1 MKKSGSGTTCAVVG
15 CKNSRKHL
23 NEWLDREC
31 YDHKPA
37 TKRQCPCAPLFTFFR
52 KPDSDLESRTW
63 LKTLNVKK
71 PPRNVFVCSHH
82 FVDKKPTKDNP
93 FPELWLGYNRT
104 TQPKRRQLT
113 QRTTASPQIKK
124 RRLESEDAP
133 GTCQPACEAE
143 PATPKCRDAQTQWED
158 PSHVDHTYCSTTPSV
173 KVDKATQCEAE
184 MGPTVTS
191 TTVIDDARSRLYTG
205 VRMVQFFTLVTVLL
219 PFSKPSITL
228 PVVDQ
233 ILMTLIKLKLNL
245 ILGDIA
251 HRFNVSTSM
260 ASIVISHWID
270 VMGEQFKVLIPWL
283 PRETIRATMPL
294 SFQRNYPR
302 TTCIIDCA
310 ESAMQRATNHDSR
323 SDTFSQYKSR
333 NTVKYLVAVAPNGLI
348 MFLSNAYAGRS
359 SDKFITMDSGFLD
372 YLRAGDEVMADRG
385 FTIRDLLDE
394 RRVSLNIPA
403 FTYRRNQLTNEET
416 TRTRRVANVRIHVER
431 AIQRLKVFKIL
442 SQTVPISMAPKLD
455 NILTICAGLV
465 NLKSPLIRV
474 PREV

>member
-1 MKKSGSGTTCAVVG
+1 MTPNQHSMKIEDGQEMVKPLNLLTILDSGSSAVAGCEAGRVVKKISCMFAETPSQFYFTAAFPKKRPSGRLVIGNACSPLCPNPLRGACIKDFHATCSSPGVSCRIFSEAVFTP
-15 CKNSRKHL
+15 S
-23 NEWLDREC
+23 
-31 YDHKPA
+31 P
-37 TKRQCPCAPLFTFFR
+37 PLFL
-52 KPDSDLESRTW
+52 S
-63 LKTLNVKK
+63 
-71 PPRNVFVCSHH
+71 PPANERLPRSH
-82 FVDKKPTKDNP
+82 NYA
-93 FPELWLGYNRT
+93 PE
-104 TQPKRRQLT
+104 
-113 QRTTASPQIKK
+113 
-124 RRLESEDAP
+124 
-133 GTCQPACEAE
+133 TCQPACEAE
-143 PATPKCRDAQTQWED
+143 PSTPKFRDAQTQWED

-184 MGPTVTS
+184 MGPT
-191 TTVIDDARSRLYTG
+191 
-205 VRMVQFFTLVTVLL
+205 
-219 PFSKPSITL
+219 
-228 PVVDQ
+228 
-233 ILMTLIKLKLNL
+233 MTLIKLKLNL

-348 MFLSNAYAGRS
+348 MFISDAYAGRS

>member
-1 MKKSGSGTTCAVVG
+1 MSILGFGKTTGWEAGQNKDKDNAMPEIGELPRVDLLSPQPVTHFNHLITQRAGGSERNKPPGVLEQIEAIQGQG
-15 CKNSRKHL
+15 CNLSSEL
-23 NEWLDREC
+23 
-31 YDHKPA
+31 P
-37 TKRQCPCAPLFTFFR
+37 
-52 KPDSDLESRTW
+52 PDTDSESRTW
-63 LKTLNVKK
+63 LKALNLKK
-71 PPRNVFVCSHH
+71 PPRTVYVCSYH
-82 FVDKKPTKDNP
+82 FVDQKPTKDNP
-93 FPELWLGYNRT
+93 FPELWLGYNRPP
-104 TQPKRRQLT
+104 QPKRRQLT
-113 QRTTASPQIKK
+113 QRTTVSTQIKK
-124 RRLESEDAP
+124 RRLASEDAP
-133 GTCQPACEAE
+133 ETCQPACEAE
-143 PATPKCRDAQTQWED
+143 PATPKFRDAQTQWED
-158 PSHVDHTYCSTTPSV
+158 PSHIDHMYCSTTQSV

-219 PFSKPSITL
+219 PFSKLTITL

-233 ILMTLIKLKLNL
+233 ILMTLMKLKLNL

-283 PRETIRATMPL
+283 PRETIHATMPL

-348 MFLSNAYAGRS
+348 MFI
-359 SDKFITMDSGFLD
+359 SD
-372 YLRAGDEVMADRG
+372 A
-385 FTIRDLLDE
+385 
-394 RRVSLNIPA
+394 
-403 FTYRRNQLTNEET
+403 
-416 TRTRRVANVRIHVER
+416 
-431 AIQRLKVFKIL
+431 
-442 SQTVPISMAPKLD
+442 
-455 NILTICAGLV
+455 
-465 NLKSPLIRV
+465 
-474 PREV
+474 

>member
-1 MKKSGSGTTCAVVG
+1 MI
-15 CKNSRKHL
+15 L
-23 NEWLDREC
+23 
-31 YDHKPA
+31 
-37 TKRQCPCAPLFTFFR
+37 
-52 KPDSDLESRTW
+52 SRTP
-63 LKTLNVKK
+63 VK
-71 PPRNVFVCSHH
+71 
-82 FVDKKPTKDNP
+82 
-93 FPELWLGYNRT
+93 
-104 TQPKRRQLT
+104 
-113 QRTTASPQIKK
+113 
-124 RRLESEDAP
+124 
-133 GTCQPACEAE
+133 
-143 PATPKCRDAQTQWED
+143 D
-158 PSHVDHTYCSTTPSV
+158 PSHIDHMYCSTTQSV

-219 PFSKPSITL
+219 PFSKLSIIL

-233 ILMTLIKLKLNL
+233 ILMTLMKLKLNL

-323 SDTFSQYKSR
+323 SDTFSQYKSH

-348 MFLSNAYAGRS
+348 MFISDAYAGRS

-394 RRVSLNIPA
+394 RKVSLNIPA

-431 AIQRLKVFKIL
+431 AIQRLKVL

-474 PREV
+474 PCEV

>member
-1 MKKSGSGTTCAVVG
+1 
-15 CKNSRKHL
+15 
-23 NEWLDREC
+23 
-31 YDHKPA
+31 
-37 TKRQCPCAPLFTFFR
+37 
-52 KPDSDLESRTW
+52 
-63 LKTLNVKK
+63 
-71 PPRNVFVCSHH
+71 
-82 FVDKKPTKDNP
+82 
-93 FPELWLGYNRT
+93 
-104 TQPKRRQLT
+104 
-113 QRTTASPQIKK
+113 
-124 RRLESEDAP
+124 
-133 GTCQPACEAE
+133 
-143 PATPKCRDAQTQWED
+143 
-158 PSHVDHTYCSTTPSV
+158 
-173 KVDKATQCEAE
+173 
-184 MGPTVTS
+184 
-191 TTVIDDARSRLYTG
+191 
-205 VRMVQFFTLVTVLL
+205 
-219 PFSKPSITL
+219 FSKPSITL

-233 ILMTLIKLKLNL
+233 ILMTLMKLKLNL

-348 MFLSNAYAGRS
+348 MFISDAYAGRS

-431 AIQRLKVFKIL
+431 AIQRLKVFL
-442 SQTVPISMAPKLD
+442 SQNVPISMAPKLD

-465 NLKSPLIRV
+465 NLKSPLIS
-474 PREV
+474 EV

>member
-1 MKKSGSGTTCAVVG
+1 MTAML
-15 CKNSRKHL
+15 SRAAASIGL
-23 NEWLDREC
+23 EWNPLPCPVRSLLD
-31 YDHKPA
+31 DWFLGAAAAAKPQPTPIPFFLELHEELA
-37 TKRQCPCAPLFTFFR
+37 KAWKAPLT
-52 KPDSDLESRTW
+52 SR
-63 LKTLNVKK
+63 
-71 PPRNVFVCSHH
+71 
-82 FVDKKPTKDNP
+82 
-93 FPELWLGYNRT
+93 E
-104 TQPKRRQLT
+104 
-113 QRTTASPQIKK
+113 
-124 RRLESEDAP
+124 
-133 GTCQPACEAE
+133 
-143 PATPKCRDAQTQWED
+143 
-158 PSHVDHTYCSTTPSV
+158 
-173 KVDKATQCEAE
+173 
-184 MGPTVTS
+184 
-191 TTVIDDARSRLYTG
+191 RSKL
-205 VRMVQFFTLVTVLL
+205 
-219 PFSKPSITL
+219 SIIL

-233 ILMTLIKLKLNL
+233 ILMTLMKLKLNL

-323 SDTFSQYKSR
+323 SDTFSQYKSH

-348 MFLSNAYAGRS
+348 MFISDAYAGRS

-394 RRVSLNIPA
+394 RKVSLNIPA

-431 AIQRLKVFKIL
+431 AIQRLKVL

-474 PREV
+474 PCEV

>member
-1 MKKSGSGTTCAVVG
+1 MGSETVLYRSSWTTPKILPITTVSLSGPIWI
-15 CKNSRKHL
+15 SR
-23 NEWLDREC
+23 DRRSSEAKLSAAASLPQEEILQPQKDSAAPGGSC
-31 YDHKPA
+31 VPA
-37 TKRQCPCAPLFTFFR
+37 RGKGRC
-52 KPDSDLESRTW
+52 
-63 LKTLNVKK
+63 
-71 PPRNVFVCSHH
+71 
-82 FVDKKPTKDNP
+82 
-93 FPELWLGYNRT
+93 
-104 TQPKRRQLT
+104 RRQLT
-113 QRTTASPQIKK
+113 FK
-124 RRLESEDAP
+124 LEISSLKVEISNAP
-133 GTCQPACEAE
+133 ETCQPVCEAE
-143 PATPKCRDAQTQWED
+143 PATPKFRDAQTQWED
-158 PSHVDHTYCSTTPSV
+158 PSHIDHMYCSITQSV

-191 TTVIDDARSRLYTG
+191 ITVIDDARSRLYTG
-205 VRMVQFFTLVTVLL
+205 VLRVQFFTLVTVLL

-233 ILMTLIKLKLNL
+233 ILMTLMKLKLNL

-260 ASIVISHWID
+260 ASIVIRHWID

-283 PRETIRATMPL
+283 PRETIRATMPF

-302 TTCIIDCA
+302 TICIIDCA

-348 MFLSNAYAGRS
+348 MFISDAYAGRS

-416 TRTRRVANVRIHVER
+416 ARTRRVPNVRIHVER

-442 SQTVPISMAPKLD
+442 SQTVPISMALKLD
-455 NILTICAGLV
+455 NILTSCAGLV
-465 NLKSPLIRV
+465 NLKSPLIS
-474 PREV
+474 EV